1 MNGFRLKAA
10 FVALLLSVSCLAAE
24 GYSFQVVRQGTGRQ
38 AVVFIPGFAC
48 SGEVWQET
56 VEAIKDSC
64 TCYVLTM
71 PGFAGVAPEA
81 YPSFEGWKQQIIRFI
96 EEKHLEKPVLV
107 GHSMGGGLALAVA
120 ADRSDLLKSV
130 VVVDA
135 LPCLSALYNPGFQ
148 SQAEVDCT
156 GIVQQLMAQD
166 DAQFARQPQD
176 DAQFA
181 RQQRLSAANLTTDSL
196 LCERLVQWGT
206 SSDRRTYAQMYC
218 DYSNT
223 DMRPMLGRVKVPA
236 LVLLEFSFQ
245 RMAPMVEEQFKE
257 LRTVHLEYATQGL
270 HFIMRDD
277 WDWFIRQLKGFLMCN
292 SGE

>member
-1 MNGFRLKAA
+1 MNGFRLRAA

-120 ADRSDLLKSV
+120 AERPDLLKSV

-148 SQAEVDCT
+148 NQAEVDCT

-166 DAQFARQPQD
+166 DAQFARQ
-176 DAQFA
+176 
-181 RQQRLSAANLTTDSL
+181 QRLSAANLTTDSL
-196 LCERLVQWGT
+196 
-206 SSDRRTYAQMYC
+206 AQMYC
-218 DYSNT
+218 DYSNI

-236 LVLLEFSFQ
+236 LVLLESSFQ
-245 RMAPMVEEQFKE
+245 RMAPMVEEQFKG
-257 LRTVHLEYATQGL
+257 LRTVRLEYAPQGL

-277 WDWFIRQLKGFLMCN
+277 WDWFIRQLKGFL
-292 SGE
+292 GE

>member
-1 MNGFRLKAA
+1 MNGFRLKTA

-166 DAQFARQPQD
+166 DAQFARQ
-176 DAQFA
+176 
-181 RQQRLSAANLTTDSL
+181 QRLSAANLTTDSL

-206 SSDRRTYAQMYC
+206 TSDRRTYAQMYC

-236 LVLLEFSFQ
+236 LVLLESSFQ

-257 LRTVHLEYATQGL
+257 LRTVRLEYATQGL

-277 WDWFIRQLKGFLMCN
+277 WDWFIRQFKGFLMYN

>member
-1 MNGFRLKAA
+1 MNGIRVKAA
-10 FVALLLSVSCLAAE
+10 LAALLLCVSCLAAE
-24 GYSFQVVRQGTGRQ
+24 GYSFQVIRQGVGKRT
-38 AVVFIPGFAC
+38 VVFIPGFAC

-81 YPSFEGWKQQIIRFI
+81 HPSFERWKQQIIRFI
-96 EEKHLEKPVLV
+96 EAEHLVKPVLV

-120 ADRSDLLKSV
+120 ADRPDLLKSV

-135 LPCLSALYNPGFQ
+135 LPCLLALYNPGFQ

-156 GIVQQLMAQD
+156 GVVQQLMA
-166 DAQFARQPQD
+166 QD

-223 DMRPMLGRVKVPA
+223 DMRPLLGRIKVPA
-236 LVLLEFSFQ
+236 LVLLEPSFQ
-245 RMAPMVEEQFKE
+245 RMAPMVEEQFKG
-257 LRTVHLEYATQGL
+257 LRTVRLEYATQGL

-277 WDWFIRQLKGFLMCN
+277 WDWFIGQLKGVL
-292 SGE
+292 GE

>member
-1 MNGFRLKAA
+1 MNGIRLKTA

-38 AVVFIPGFAC
+38 VVVFIPGFAC

-56 VEAIKDSC
+56 VGAIKDSC

-81 YPSFEGWKQQIIRFI
+81 HPSFEGWKQQIIRFI

-148 SQAEVDCT
+148 SQAERKT
-156 GIVQQLMAQD
+156 M
-166 DAQFARQPQD
+166 R
-176 DAQFA
+176 
-181 RQQRLSAANLTTDSL
+181 NLP
-196 LCERLVQWGT
+196 V
-206 SSDRRTYAQMYC
+206 
-218 DYSNT
+218 SN
-223 DMRPMLGRVKVPA
+223 A
-236 LVLLEFSFQ
+236 
-245 RMAPMVEEQFKE
+245 
-257 LRTVHLEYATQGL
+257 
-270 HFIMRDD
+270 
-277 WDWFIRQLKGFLMCN
+277 
-292 SGE
+292 

>member
-1 MNGFRLKAA
+1 M
-10 FVALLLSVSCLAAE
+10 
-24 GYSFQVVRQGTGRQ
+24 
-38 AVVFIPGFAC
+38 FIPGFAC

-166 DAQFARQPQD
+166 DAQFARQ
-176 DAQFA
+176 
-181 RQQRLSAANLTTDSL
+181 QRLSAANLTTDSL

-257 LRTVHLEYATQGL
+257 LRTIRLEYATQGL

-277 WDWFIRQLKGFLMCN
+277 WDWFIRQFKGFLMYN

>member
-1 MNGFRLKAA
+1 MAL
-10 FVALLLSVSCLAAE
+10 VALLLCVSCLAAD
-24 GYSFQVVRQGTGRQ
+24 GYSFQIVRQGTGNQ

-81 YPSFEGWKQQIIRFI
+81 HPSFEGWKRQIIRFI
-96 EEKHLEKPVLV
+96 EAEHLMKPVLV

-120 ADRSDLLKSV
+120 ADRPDLLKSI

-135 LPCLSALYNPGFQ
+135 LPCLSALYNLGFQ
-148 SQAEVDCT
+148 SQAELDCT
-156 GIVQQLMAQD
+156 GILQQLITLD
-166 DAQFARQPQD
+166 DV
-176 DAQFA
+176 QFA

-196 LCERLVQWGT
+196 LCEHLVQWGT

-218 DYSNT
+218 DYSNI
-223 DMRPMLGRVKVPA
+223 DMRPMLGQIKVPA
-236 LVLLEFSFQ
+236 LVLLEPSFQ
-245 RMAPMVEEQFKE
+245 RMIPIVEEQFKN
-257 LRTVHLEYATQGL
+257 LQTVRLVYATRGL
-270 HFIMRDD
+270 HFIMQDD
-277 WDWFIRQLKGFLMCN
+277 WDWFIKQLKGFLN
-292 SGE
+292 E

>member
-1 MNGFRLKAA
+1 MQVAIIKYNAGNVRSVDCALRRL
-10 FVALLLSVSCLAAE
+10 
-24 GYSFQVVRQGTGRQ
+24 G
-38 AVVFIPGFAC
+38 
-48 SGEVWQET
+48 
-56 VEAIKDSC
+56 VEAMLTDDEAVLRKADRVIFPGVGEAGTTMDFLRNTGLDS
-64 TCYVLTM
+64 V
-71 PGFAGVAPEA
+71 
-81 YPSFEGWKQQIIRFI
+81 IRS
-96 EEKHLEKPVLV
+96 LEKPVLV

-120 ADRSDLLKSV
+120 ADRPDLLKSV

-156 GIVQQLMAQD
+156 GVVQQLMA
-166 DAQFARQPQD
+166 QD

-223 DMRPMLGRVKVPA
+223 DMRPLLGRIKVPA
-236 LVLLEFSFQ
+236 FVLLEPSFQ
-245 RMAPMVEEQFKE
+245 RMAPMVEEQFKG
-257 LRTVHLEYATQGL
+257 LRTVRLEYATRGL

-277 WDWFIRQLKGFLMCN
+277 CDWFIGQLKGFL
-292 SGE
+292 GE